1 MVTRKEKMRRVETTT
16 TGRKKRSPA
25 RRDAVP
31 AAAPSPNGERPSH
44 IVGMGASAGGLEAF
58 ETFFRSMPAESG
70 MAFVVVPHLDP
81 GHLSIMTEL
90 LQKCTKMEV
99 FQIADGMEVGANRVY
114 VIPPRK
120 DLAILHGILQL
131 IEPTGAPGP
140 RMPIDYFF
148 RSLAQDQGERAIAI
162 ILSGM
167 GTDGTVGLRAI
178 KGELGMA
185 MVQDIGS
192 AKYDG
197 MPRSAVDTGMVDYV
211 LPPENMP
218 EYLLRY
224 ADHAG
229 QKAAVKIS
237 PPVEGKLPDALQ
249 KVFLLLRTHTGHD
262 FSLYKPN
269 TLCRRIE
276 RRMNVHH
283 IANVTHYVR
292 YLQENPHEVTN
303 LFKELLIGVTNFF
316 RDPEAFEVLK
326 KKALAQLLAT
336 KPSGESLRVWV
347 PGCSSGEEA
356 YSIAISLRECMDELD
371 RSFDVQIFGTD
382 IDKDA
387 IEAARAGVYPG
398 SIAADV
404 SAERLKRFFTRE
416 DPYYRIKKDVREML
430 VFALQ
435 DIIRDPPFTKLDMI
449 CCRNLLIYLDGELQ
463 HKLLPLF
470 HFSLKP
476 EGTLFLGAS
485 ETVGKFV
492 DLFAV
497 VDRKWKVFKR
507 KQSAAAYQ
515 AFVEFPL
522 VRPLSKRPE
531 LEVKKTVE
539 IRMSQLAE
547 KMLLQTYAPP
557 SVVIDEKGE
566 ILYIH
571 GRTGNYLEPAPGEAR
586 WNIFEMAREGL
597 RLELTAAVRR
607 ALFQGQD
614 VTHEGLRVRDNGGF
628 LSVNVTVKPVK
639 EPRAMQGLLLV
650 VFEDAPFPKEVKSER
665 TRRRRPKESPER
677 IAELEQELQ
686 KTREDLQSVI
696 EELEASNEELK
707 LTNEELHS
715 TNEELQSA
723 NEEME
728 SSKEELQ
735 SLNEELVTVNTEL
748 QAKND
753 ELAKANSDMRN
764 LLDSTAI
771 PTIFVDNDLCI
782 KRFTAHAA
790 KVVHLIP
797 ADCGRP
803 LSHTVHNLKY
813 EKLVEDAQGVLKT
826 LGHREAEMETKEG
839 HWYLMRILP
848 YRTIDNVI
856 DGVVITFLDIHEQKT
871 AAETIRRL
879 HEEVQ
884 EEREYAENII
894 DTLREPLLVLDQNLR
909 VVSAN
914 RSFYKTFHA
923 KAEETAGGFVYELG
937 DQQWDIPRLRE
948 LLEKIIPK
956 NTFFEDF
963 EVEHNFP
970 HIGFKRM
977 LLNAR
982 RIHHREGG
990 EELILLA
997 IEDATDRKLA
1007 AKAHR

>member
-1 MVTRKEKMRRVETTT
+1 MATKTEKMGRRESKTA
-16 TGRKKRSPA
+16 GSKKRSPA
-25 RRDAVP
+25 SRG
-31 AAAPSPNGERPSH
+31 APPIAHSSLKGERPSY

-70 MAFVVVPHLDP
+70 MAFVLVPHLDP

-90 LQKCTKMEV
+90 VQKCTKMEV
-99 FQIADGMEVGANRVY
+99 FQIDDGMEVRANRVY

-120 DLAILHGILQL
+120 DLAILHGVLQL
-131 IEPTGAPGP
+131 IEPIGAPGP

-185 MVQDIGS
+185 MAQDISS

-197 MPRSAVDTGMVDYV
+197 MPRSAVDTGIVDYV
-211 LPPENMP
+211 LPPGDMP

-276 RRMNVHH
+276 RRMNLHH
-283 IANVTHYVR
+283 IANVMHYVR
-292 YLQENPHEVTN
+292 YLQENPHEVTS

-336 KPSGESLRVWV
+336 KPSGESLRAWV

-356 YSIAISLRECMDELD
+356 YSLAILLRECMDELD
-371 RSFDVQIFGTD
+371 RSFDVQVFGTD

-404 SAERLKRFFTRE
+404 SADRLKRFFTRE
-416 DPYYRIKKDVREML
+416 DPCYRIKKDVREMV

-463 HKLLPLF
+463 QKLLPLF

-476 EGTLFLGAS
+476 EGILFLGAS

-507 KQSAAAYQ
+507 KQTAAAYQ

-522 VRPLSKRPE
+522 VRPLSRRPE
-531 LEVKKTVE
+531 LEVQKTVE

-547 KMLLQTYAPP
+547 KMLLRTYAPP

-586 WNIFEMAREGL
+586 WNIFDMAREGL

-607 ALFQGQD
+607 ALSQGQD
-614 VTHEGLRVRDNGGF
+614 VTREGLRVRDNGGF

-650 VFEDAPFPKEVKSER
+650 VFEDKPFPKEVKSER
-665 TRRRRPKESPER
+665 TGGRRPKDSPGR
-677 IAELEQELQ
+677 IVELEQELQ
-686 KTREDLQSVI
+686 KTKEDLQGVI

-753 ELAKANSDMRN
+753 ELARANGDMRN
-764 LLDSTAI
+764 LLDSTDI

-790 KVVHLIP
+790 KVAHLIP
-797 ADCGRP
+797 ADRGRP

-813 EKLVEDAQGVLKT
+813 EKLVEDAEGVLKT
-826 LGHREAEMETKEG
+826 LIYREAEVATKDG
-839 HWYLMRILP
+839 HWYLMRIVP

-856 DGVVITFLDIHEQKT
+856 DGVVISFLDIHEQKM
-871 AAETIRRL
+871 AAEAIRRL
-879 HEEVQ
+879 HEAVQ
-884 EEREYAENII
+884 IQREYAENII
-894 DTLREPLLVLDQNLR
+894 DTLREPILVLDRNLR
-909 VVSAN
+909 VISAN
-914 RSFYKTFHA
+914 RSFYRTFHA
-923 KAEETAGGFVYELG
+923 KAEETAGSFVYALG
-937 DQQWDIPRLRE
+937 NQEWDIPRLRE

-970 HIGFKRM
+970 RIGFKKM

-982 RIHHREGG
+982 RIHQREGG

-997 IEDATDRKLA
+997 IEDVTDRKLA

>member
-1 MVTRKEKMRRVETTT
+1 MVTKKEKVRR
-16 TGRKKRSPA
+16 TGSKASAGKKRSPTPQG
-25 RRDAVP
+25 AVP
-31 AAAPSPNGERPSH
+31 AAPSSLEGERPSY

-81 GHLSIMTEL
+81 GHLSIMAEL
-90 LQKCTKMEV
+90 LQKCTKMNV
-99 FQIADGMEVGANRVY
+99 FQIADGMEVQANSVY

-120 DLAILHGILQL
+120 DLAILHGVLQL
-131 IEPTGAPGP
+131 IDLPEAPGP

-148 RSLAQDQGERAIAI
+148 RSLAQDQRERAIAI

-167 GTDGTVGLRAI
+167 GTDGSMGLRAI
-178 KGELGMA
+178 KGELGMV
-185 MVQDIGS
+185 MVQEPSS

-197 MPRSAVDTGMVDYV
+197 MPRSGVDTGVADYV
-211 LPPENMP
+211 LPPGEMP

-229 QKAAVKIS
+229 QKAAAKIS
-237 PPVEGKLPDALQ
+237 PPIDGKISDGLQ
-249 KVFLLLRTHTGHD
+249 KILVMLRTHTGHD

-269 TLCRRIE
+269 TLWRRVE
-276 RRMNVHH
+276 RRMAVHH
-283 IANVTHYVR
+283 LANIMHYVR
-292 YLQENPHEVTN
+292 YLQENPHEVTT

-326 KKALAQLLAT
+326 KKALVELCGG
-336 KPSGESLRVWV
+336 KSSGESLRAWV

-356 YSIAISLRECMDELD
+356 YSLAIILRECMDELD
-371 RSFDVQIFGTD
+371 RRFDVQIFGTD
-382 IDKDA
+382 IDKEA
-387 IEAARAGVYPG
+387 IATARAGVYPA

-404 SAERLKRFFTRE
+404 GADRLKRFFVRE
-416 DPYYRIKKDVREML
+416 DTAYRLKKDIREMV

-435 DIIRDPPFTKLDMI
+435 DVIRDPPFTKLEMI

-463 HKLLPLF
+463 QKLVPLF

-476 EGTLFLGAS
+476 DGILFLGSS
-485 ETVGKFV
+485 ETVGKSA

-507 KQSAAAYQ
+507 KHTAAAYQ
-515 AFVEFPL
+515 GFVDFPIG
-522 VRPLSKRPE
+522 RPLIGRPE
-531 LEVKKTVE
+531 LEIKKTGE
-539 IRMSQLAE
+539 IRLSQLAE
-547 KMLLQTYAPP
+547 KLLLQTYAPP
-557 SVVIDEKGE
+557 SVVIDEKGH

-571 GRTGNYLEPAPGEAR
+571 GRTGNYLEPAPGEAK

-597 RLELTAAVRR
+597 RPELTAAVRR
-607 ALFQGQD
+607 AVSQGENI
-614 VTHEGLRVRDNGGF
+614 TYERLRVRHNSGF

-639 EPRAMQGLLLV
+639 EPKAMQGLLLV
-650 VFEDAPFPKEVKSER
+650 VFEDNPHPKEVKSER
-665 TRRRRPKESPER
+665 TRGRRPKQSAKR
-677 IAELEQELQ
+677 IAKLEQELQ
-686 KTREDLQSVI
+686 QTTEDLQGVI

-753 ELAKANSDMRN
+753 ELARANSDMKN
-764 LLDSTAI
+764 LLDSIDI
-771 PTIFVDNDLCI
+771 PTIFLDNDLRI
-782 KRFTAHAA
+782 KRFTAQAA

-803 LSHTVHNLKY
+803 LRHTVHNLKY
-813 EKLVEDAQGVLKT
+813 ENLVEDAEGVLKT
-826 LGHREAEMETKEG
+826 LVYREAEVVTKEG
-839 HWYLMRILP
+839 HWYLMRIFP
-848 YRTIDNVI
+848 YRTLDNVI
-856 DGVVITFLDIHEQKT
+856 DGVVIVFLDIHEQKM
-871 AAETIRRL
+871 AAEAVRRL
-879 HEEVQ
+879 HETVQ
-884 EEREYAENII
+884 QERKYAENILA
-894 DTLREPLLVLDQNLR
+894 TLREPLLVLDGSLR
-909 VVSAN
+909 VISAN
-914 RSFYKTFHA
+914 RSFYRTFHQ
-923 KAEETAGGFVYELG
+923 ETGETAGRFVYELG
-937 DQQWDIPRLRE
+937 NHQWDIPRLRE
-948 LLEKIIPK
+948 LLEEIIPN

-963 EVEHNFP
+963 EVEHTFP
-970 HIGFKRM
+970 HIGFKKM

-982 RIHHREGG
+982 RMHSTEAGDK
-990 EELILLA
+990 LILLA
-997 IEDATDRKLA
+997 IEDATDREVA